1 VIAAFAA
8 LRSLGDA
15 QPTTV
20 VRELTGRDAK
30 SFETYATE
38 AAARGAWNGGPD
50 P

>member
-8 LRSLGDA
+8 LRQLGDA

-20 VRELTGRDAK
+20 VREVTGHDPK

-38 AAARGAWNGGPD
+38 AAAHGA
-50 P
+50 